1 MEEKIKG
8 FLLEFGDIVIDNLRN
23 DIFFHEL
30 PINSWQVDFS
40 VENTTLKFNVVLH
53 YDILLNTYLNMVSD
67 PLYWISI
74 IAFKTGTLL
83 SELDM
88 NILSEVRIGI
98 QVNDRNQQKNLTVSC
113 SLPIL
118 IDAILNDSPVQGYTI
133 STEARI
139 MSIMEW

>member
-1 MEEKIKG
+1 MEENIKG
-8 FLLEFGDIVIDNLRN
+8 FLLEFGDIVIDNLRD
-23 DIFFHEL
+23 DILFYEL

-40 VENTTLKFNVVLH
+40 VENTTLKFNVVLQ

-74 IAFKTGTLL
+74 IAFKAGTLL

-88 NILSEVRIGI
+88 NTLSEVRIGI
-98 QVNDRNQQKNLTVSC
+98 QVNDRNQNKNLIVSC